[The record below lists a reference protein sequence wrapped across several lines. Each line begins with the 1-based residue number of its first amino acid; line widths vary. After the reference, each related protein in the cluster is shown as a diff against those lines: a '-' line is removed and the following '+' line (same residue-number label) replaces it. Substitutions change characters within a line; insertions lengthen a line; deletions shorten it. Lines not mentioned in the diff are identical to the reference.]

1 MNDDSKNS
9 YVGNDRDL
17 TSKKTTTR
25 MMMTMMTMMMN
36 DDDDDQRSRGPR
48 FRLDNR
54 GNLQFLVFNGLRNPD
69 LSGNVKSPVVWD
81 YPTDKV
87 EPRYNGRAMGLTKSV
102 RNSEV
107 SWSRGSFPCI
117 SC

>member
-25 MMMTMMTMMMN
+25 MMMTMMMN

-54 GNLQFLVFNGLRNPD
+54 GSSQFLVFIGLRNPG

-102 RNSEV
+102 RNNEV

>member
-1 MNDDSKNS
+1 MIDDSKNS

-17 TSKKTTTR
+17 TSKKTTT
-25 MMMTMMTMMMN
+25 TMIMN
-36 DDDDDQRSRGPR
+36 DDDDDDQRSRGSR

-54 GNLQFLVFNGLRNPD
+54 GSLQFLIFICLRKPGL
-69 LSGNVKSPVVWD
+69 LGKVKSPVVWD

-87 EPRYNGRAMGLTKSV
+87 EPRYNGRAIGLTKSM

-107 SWSRGSFPCI
+107 S
-117 SC
+117 